1 MQIGRDRKRILST
14 SSKMKSEDIFR
25 LAFWILLVFISIID
39 LFFLGGAASSINAVC
54 VVLLLAIAVLIP
66 WRPRLYGWIF
76 LLVETAFLA
85 LPSVSVGI
93 LAYVCVAVFFLWGWH
108 RYKTDAA
115 LGTLV
120 LLGGFWPG
128 VSFQLPAAVMLL
140 ILLGTAFVL
149 GHTMYRSAQE
159 RDAAVAQLWRVKLR
173 RLEATQQFKANV
185 AMQLHDSLAGT
196 LSVVTKLAEAVRQE
210 VPDNTSLSLKV
221 GLLEEQA
228 RASLRELRE
237 IIQFLDSP
245 NPPADQEVSLI
256 SALARVESIASTV
269 GINLELEYEDRELK
283 QLSLEIKIILFA
295 FLREVATNL
304 LKYAAPS
311 TDAVLSVSCSTDTIE
326 MMMKNQYHDAVR
338 DADISSGRGLNNLRK
353 KFELAGGGLDVWAI
367 DNWWYVHGEVPLEK
381 GNVSDLQQFL

>member
-1 MQIGRDRKRILST
+1 
-14 SSKMKSEDIFR
+14 MKSEDIFR

-210 VPDNTSLSLKV
+210 VPDNTSLSLKA

-256 SALARVESIASTV
+256 SALARVENIASTV

-295 FLREVATNL
+295 FLREVAINL

>member
-39 LFFLGGAASSINAVC
+39 LFFLGGAASSINAVF

-66 WRPRLYGWIF
+66 WRPRLCGWIF

-108 RYKTDAA
+108 RYKTDAV

-210 VPDNTSLSLKV
+210 VPDNTSLSLKA

-256 SALARVESIASTV
+256 SALARVESIASTI

-283 QLSLEIKIILFA
+283 QLPLEIKIILFA

-311 TDAVLSVSCSTDTIE
+311 TDAVLSVSCSADTIE

-338 DADISSGRGLNNLRK
+338 DADISSGRGLNSLRK